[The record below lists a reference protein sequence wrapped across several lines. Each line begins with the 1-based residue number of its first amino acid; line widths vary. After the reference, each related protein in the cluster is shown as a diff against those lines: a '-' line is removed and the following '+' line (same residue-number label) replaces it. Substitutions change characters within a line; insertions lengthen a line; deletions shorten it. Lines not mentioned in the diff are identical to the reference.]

1 MKVLPFTIIK
11 PKKDA
16 LILQEDKEE
25 VFYSQ
30 LHQHEEYQISY
41 IEKGVGSLIVGN
53 TINRYKEGD
62 LFIIGSN
69 LPHVFNSDIGIIE
82 ESHMLSI
89 FFTKESFGKGFFEIE
104 ELKQLQ
110 SFFLKAENGFTIETS
125 KDYNSIIES
134 IFKARKMD
142 RFILFL
148 NLLKLISKRKSKPL
162 SSFINLK
169 KFNDNE
175 GKRMSA
181 VFNYT
186 LENFQKEISLTT
198 ISQEA
203 AMTKNAFCK
212 YFKKRTNKT
221 YTSFLNELRVE
232 KSCNLLKTNKEL
244 TIAEIAELS
253 GFQNISNFNRK
264 FKQYIG
270 SSPRVFRKEFTT

>member
-11 PKKDA
+11 PKQDT
-16 LILQEDKEE
+16 LILQEDKEAI
-25 VFYSQ
+25 FYSQ

-41 IEKGVGSLIVGN
+41 IKKGEGSLIVGN
-53 TINRYKEGD
+53 TINRYKKGD
-62 LFIIGSN
+62 LIIFGSN
-69 LPHVFNSDIGIIE
+69 LPHVFNSDNSIIK
-82 ESHMLSI
+82 ESYMITL
-89 FFTKESFGKGFFEIE
+89 FFKKDSFGKGFFEIE

-110 SFFLKAENGFTIETS
+110 SFFNKAENGIKIKASKECISVFETLFIA
-125 KDYNSIIES
+125 K
-134 IFKARKMD
+134 KMD

-148 NLLKLISKRKSKPL
+148 SLLKLISKAKSEPL
-162 SSFINLK
+162 SSFVTLK

-181 VFNYT
+181 VYNYT
-186 LENFQKEISLTT
+186 LANYQKEISLTT

-203 AMTKNAFCK
+203 ALTKNAFCK

-221 YTSFLNELRVE
+221 FTTFLNELRIE
-232 KSCNLLKTNKEL
+232 KSCNLLRTNKEL

-264 FKQYIG
+264 FKQFIG
-270 SSPRVFRKEFTT
+270 SSPRVFRKDYIK

>member
-11 PKKDA
+11 PKKDT
-16 LILQEDKEE
+16 LILQEDKEA

-41 IEKGVGSLIVGN
+41 IKKGEGALIVGN

-62 LFIIGSN
+62 LIIFGSN
-69 LPHVFNSDIGIIE
+69 LPHVFNSDNSNIK
-82 ESHMLSI
+82 ESHMITL
-89 FFTKESFGKGFFEIE
+89 FFKKDSFGKGFFEIE

-110 SFFLKAENGFTIETS
+110 LFFNKAENGIKIKAS
-125 KDYNSIIES
+125 KEFISVFES
-134 IFKARKMD
+134 LFIAKKMD

-148 NLLKLISKRKSKPL
+148 SLLKLISKAKSEPL
-162 SSFINLK
+162 SSFVTLK

-181 VFNYT
+181 VYNYT
-186 LENFQKEISLTT
+186 LANYQKEISLTT

-221 YTSFLNELRVE
+221 FTTFLNELRIE
-232 KSCNLLKTNKEL
+232 KSCNLLRTNKEL

-264 FKQYIG
+264 FKQFIG
-270 SSPRVFRKEFTT
+270 SSPRVFRKDYIK